1 MASLANRDFLSS
13 VALHGAVI
21 LIAMNWAPML
31 RDTPTLYEPLP
42 VELVPVS
49 ELTRLM
55 KKQVTEQP
63 QETPDQSETEPVL
76 EPERT
81 RATPEDVPP
90 PVSEPVPQTTSDPLS
105 QPQVEPQVEPKPDPK
120 SEPKSEVKSEPDAP
134 AFEVATPQ
142 PLARPAPAK
151 PKLDVNKLRLL
162 LDKTPDTPAPPAA
175 ETDVAEM
182 TLSEIDSFRVQ
193 MKKCWSFPAGARA
206 GDDLAVIVR
215 VSLMPN
221 GMVSDGPVVVN
232 RNQLTDP
239 FFRAAA
245 ESVLRAIRRC
255 QPYQMPAEKYERWRD
270 LELNFDP
277 KFMLGG

>member
-55 KKQVTEQP
+55 RKQVTQQP
-63 QETPDQSETEPVL
+63 QEAPDQSETEPVL
-76 EPERT
+76 EPEKT
-81 RATPEDVPP
+81 RATPEDVSP
-90 PVSEPVPQTTSDPLS
+90 PVSEPVPQTISDPIS
-105 QPQVEPQVEPKPDPK
+105 KPQAEA
-120 SEPKSEVKSEPDAP
+120 KSEPDAP

-175 ETDVAEM
+175 DIDVAEM

-215 VSLMPN
+215 VSLTPN